1 MAEQTAHGTGSPFW
15 RFSVAFYR
23 QPGVAQACLELQDRC
38 GVDVNLLLF
47 LLWMARAGRSLA
59 GDDVKALDAR
69 LSRWRSEVVRPLRDM
84 RRMLKTDPPLLQS
97 AQAEGFRERVKA
109 LELEAERAQQEA
121 MHALAL
127 TLAVEPAASPEA
139 AARAHVAAYERVRG
153 CAFDRQ
159 SVDVLLSTLAR
170 AMT

>member
-1 MAEQTAHGTGSPFW
+1 MSDNAAGHASGSPFW

-23 QPGVAQACLELQDRC
+23 QPEAAQACLELQDRC

-59 GDDVKALDAR
+59 DDEMTALDAR

-84 RRMLKTDPPLLQS
+84 RRMLKADPPLLE
-97 AQAEGFRERVKA
+97 AAPAEGFRERVKA
-109 LELEAERAQQEA
+109 LELEAERLQQEA
-121 MHALAL
+121 MYALSD
-127 TLAVEPAASPEA
+127 TLAVEPAASPEG
-139 AARAHVAAYERVRG
+139 AARTHLAAYERLKG

-159 SVDVLLSTLAR
+159 SVEILLATLAR
-170 AMT
+170 Q